1 MNVSKSRTSA
11 RSRLLTLLMPT
22 LSVLVIF
29 GGWFF
34 TAYLLKAK
42 ETRLLTKSGQ
52 LHVED
57 SGYSLRQ
64 TDTQKDLSDTSEEM
78 ETDDAQDFHGE
89 AVSEI
94 EMAKILEIWEDDS
107 SLLSHEPQSGQMQ
120 MKQAITAASEWM
132 TDLSEQGF
140 FPSALS
146 GDHKPNITA
155 VLYTTEAKTDLSS
168 HLLSRW
174 LITYTF
180 GSTRVSLTIH
190 AASGQ
195 VWNAELYTDSDDL
208 PIPVYLKDA
217 QLLDAAFP
225 FLEKDDYKI
234 MRVPEHTSEI
244 QLISS
249 GGNLAASAHWALIA
263 TDQNE
268 AYTILTLK
276 LSSIRKSADGKSV
289 SAG

>member
-1 MNVSKSRTSA
+1 MNVPKSRTSA
-11 RSRLLTLLMPT
+11 RSRMLTLLMPA

-52 LHVED
+52 LHVAD

-64 TDTQKDLSDTSEEM
+64 TDTHKNLSDTSEEP
-78 ETDDAQDFHGE
+78 ETNDAQDFHGE

-94 EMAKILEIWEDDS
+94 EIAKILEIWEGDS
-107 SLLSHEPQSGQMQ
+107 SLISHEPQSGQMH
-120 MKQAITAASEWM
+120 MKQAITAASEWI

-140 FPSALS
+140 FPSALA
-146 GDHKPNITA
+146 GDHEPNITA

-174 LITYTF
+174 LITYTL

-195 VWNAELYTDSDDL
+195 VWIAELYTDSDDL

-217 QLLDAAFP
+217 ELLDAAFP
-225 FLEKDDYKI
+225 FLEKDDFKI
-234 MRVPEHTSEI
+234 MRAPEYASEI
-244 QLISS
+244 QRISS
-249 GGNLAASAHWALIA
+249 GGSLAATAHWTLIA

-268 AYTILTLK
+268 DYTILTLK